1 MHILFSNNFK
11 GIAKSLRFSLKKSV
25 ATVNLTHVWF
35 WPLFSSAIA
44 ILGGVI
50 TDSIILASLFLA
62 SDRIASPLLTL
73 FIYIML
79 LRILWQFRLYNS
91 TDGRLLLFMLIDNPL
106 LKIEYEIERNSLSD
120 SEKFLWRICQVI
132 STIITIVI
140 YMKKETIIVKN
151 LKKAYG
157 TKTVTDDVSV
167 TFYSGEIV
175 SLVGH
180 NGAGKTTFL
189 NQLNGT
195 VSSDSGTVYIHGVD
209 ITNHPNR
216 ARELVSSMPQFQV
229 PIKGV
234 TIKEAIE
241 CIGLLKGMKK
251 SELNKSSKQLM
262 DYLAIEKW
270 QSTTGEKLSG
280 GLQRLTSFAMTV
292 VDTPS
297 IIVLDEPTN
306 DVDPF
311 RRTLMWRYLRILAN
325 NGATVIIVTHNLFEV
340 ERYSDRYLMIDRGK
354 IQKDVNVSDI
364 KKERHIL
371 HQVSILVADES
382 LLDNYSHQ
390 TSVRYDKFEKRM
402 SFSVEDNQLQ
412 RTLSLILEWLR
423 EDKIISYDIK
433 LKSLSDDY
441 EEYIDE

>member
-1 MHILFSNNFK
+1 
-11 GIAKSLRFSLKKSV
+11 
-25 ATVNLTHVWF
+25 
-35 WPLFSSAIA
+35 
-44 ILGGVI
+44 
-50 TDSIILASLFLA
+50 
-62 SDRIASPLLTL
+62 
-73 FIYIML
+73 
-79 LRILWQFRLYNS
+79 
-91 TDGRLLLFMLIDNPL
+91 
-106 LKIEYEIERNSLSD
+106 
-120 SEKFLWRICQVI
+120 
-132 STIITIVI
+132 
-140 YMKKETIIVKN
+140 MKKETIIVKN

-325 NGATVIIVTHNLFEV
+325 NGVTVIIVTHNLFEV

>member
-1 MHILFSNNFK
+1 
-11 GIAKSLRFSLKKSV
+11 
-25 ATVNLTHVWF
+25 
-35 WPLFSSAIA
+35 
-44 ILGGVI
+44 
-50 TDSIILASLFLA
+50 
-62 SDRIASPLLTL
+62 
-73 FIYIML
+73 
-79 LRILWQFRLYNS
+79 
-91 TDGRLLLFMLIDNPL
+91 
-106 LKIEYEIERNSLSD
+106 
-120 SEKFLWRICQVI
+120 
-132 STIITIVI
+132 
-140 YMKKETIIVKN
+140 MKKETIIVKN

-195 VSSDSGTVYIHGVD
+195 VSSDSGTVYIHGFD

-234 TIKEAIE
+234 TINDAIE

-371 HQVSILVADES
+371 HQVSILLADES

>member
-1 MHILFSNNFK
+1 
-11 GIAKSLRFSLKKSV
+11 
-25 ATVNLTHVWF
+25 
-35 WPLFSSAIA
+35 
-44 ILGGVI
+44 
-50 TDSIILASLFLA
+50 
-62 SDRIASPLLTL
+62 
-73 FIYIML
+73 
-79 LRILWQFRLYNS
+79 
-91 TDGRLLLFMLIDNPL
+91 
-106 LKIEYEIERNSLSD
+106 
-120 SEKFLWRICQVI
+120 
-132 STIITIVI
+132 
-140 YMKKETIIVKN
+140 MKKETIIVKN

-157 TKTVTDDVSV
+157 TKTVTDDISV

-229 PIKGV
+229 SIKGV

-382 LLDNYSHQ
+382 LLDNFSHQ

>member
-1 MHILFSNNFK
+1 
-11 GIAKSLRFSLKKSV
+11 
-25 ATVNLTHVWF
+25 
-35 WPLFSSAIA
+35 
-44 ILGGVI
+44 
-50 TDSIILASLFLA
+50 
-62 SDRIASPLLTL
+62 
-73 FIYIML
+73 
-79 LRILWQFRLYNS
+79 
-91 TDGRLLLFMLIDNPL
+91 
-106 LKIEYEIERNSLSD
+106 
-120 SEKFLWRICQVI
+120 
-132 STIITIVI
+132 
-140 YMKKETIIVKN
+140 MKKETIIVKN

-157 TKTVTDDVSV
+157 TKIVTDDVSV

>member
-1 MHILFSNNFK
+1 
-11 GIAKSLRFSLKKSV
+11 
-25 ATVNLTHVWF
+25 
-35 WPLFSSAIA
+35 
-44 ILGGVI
+44 
-50 TDSIILASLFLA
+50 
-62 SDRIASPLLTL
+62 
-73 FIYIML
+73 
-79 LRILWQFRLYNS
+79 
-91 TDGRLLLFMLIDNPL
+91 
-106 LKIEYEIERNSLSD
+106 
-120 SEKFLWRICQVI
+120 
-132 STIITIVI
+132 
-140 YMKKETIIVKN
+140 MKKETIIVKN

-157 TKTVTDDVSV
+157 TKNVTDDVSV

>member
-1 MHILFSNNFK
+1 
-11 GIAKSLRFSLKKSV
+11 
-25 ATVNLTHVWF
+25 
-35 WPLFSSAIA
+35 
-44 ILGGVI
+44 
-50 TDSIILASLFLA
+50 
-62 SDRIASPLLTL
+62 
-73 FIYIML
+73 
-79 LRILWQFRLYNS
+79 
-91 TDGRLLLFMLIDNPL
+91 
-106 LKIEYEIERNSLSD
+106 
-120 SEKFLWRICQVI
+120 
-132 STIITIVI
+132 
-140 YMKKETIIVKN
+140 MKKETIIVKN

-157 TKTVTDDVSV
+157 TKTVTDDISV

-229 PIKGV
+229 SIKGV

>member
-1 MHILFSNNFK
+1 
-11 GIAKSLRFSLKKSV
+11 
-25 ATVNLTHVWF
+25 
-35 WPLFSSAIA
+35 
-44 ILGGVI
+44 
-50 TDSIILASLFLA
+50 
-62 SDRIASPLLTL
+62 
-73 FIYIML
+73 
-79 LRILWQFRLYNS
+79 
-91 TDGRLLLFMLIDNPL
+91 
-106 LKIEYEIERNSLSD
+106 
-120 SEKFLWRICQVI
+120 
-132 STIITIVI
+132 
-140 YMKKETIIVKN
+140 MKKETIIVKN

-325 NGATVIIVTHNLFEV
+325 NGAAVIIVTHNLFEV

>member
-1 MHILFSNNFK
+1 
-11 GIAKSLRFSLKKSV
+11 
-25 ATVNLTHVWF
+25 
-35 WPLFSSAIA
+35 
-44 ILGGVI
+44 
-50 TDSIILASLFLA
+50 
-62 SDRIASPLLTL
+62 
-73 FIYIML
+73 
-79 LRILWQFRLYNS
+79 
-91 TDGRLLLFMLIDNPL
+91 
-106 LKIEYEIERNSLSD
+106 
-120 SEKFLWRICQVI
+120 
-132 STIITIVI
+132 
-140 YMKKETIIVKN
+140 MKKETIIVKN

-157 TKTVTDDVSV
+157 TKNVTDDVSV

-297 IIVLDEPTN
+297 VIVLDEPTN

-371 HQVSILVADES
+371 HQVSILLADES